1 MSAVRLTK
9 LLILGNYLKVF
20 LFDFGFFVAV
30 HFSKQHFLDA
40 ALEISIVRKSEAP
53 RFKPGAAG

>member
-1 MSAVRLTK
+1 MLAK
-9 LLILGNYLKVF
+9 EAYYFLGS
-20 LFDFGFFVAV
+20 VAV

-40 ALEISIVRKSEAP
+40 ALGISIVRKSGAP

>member
-9 LLILGNYLKVF
+9 LLILSDYLKVF
-20 LFDFGFFVAV
+20 WFFVAV

-40 ALEISIVRKSEAP
+40 ALNISIVRKSEAP